1 MPLFLQLRQERA
13 EQSGAAVRIQSV
25 HRGKAAR
32 RAAAEAA
39 QERRAREAL
48 MQKAPVR
55 TPAVASEQGDDSTAQ
70 LSVEIVDGVIDAVLA
85 ELVDQV
91 SSSGK

>member
-1 MPLFLQLRQERA
+1 
-13 EQSGAAVRIQSV
+13 
-25 HRGKAAR
+25 
-32 RAAAEAA
+32 
-39 QERRAREAL
+39 
-48 MQKAPVR
+48 MQKAPVP
-55 TPAVASEQGDDSTAQ
+55 TPPAVASEQGDDSTAE

>member
-1 MPLFLQLRQERA
+1 
-13 EQSGAAVRIQSV
+13 
-25 HRGKAAR
+25 
-32 RAAAEAA
+32 
-39 QERRAREAL
+39 